1 MRIALVCATLLAT
14 ACGTE
19 YTPGGN
25 GGTPDGGGPGP
36 GVDAAVVTPDAPP
49 PPAGYT
55 RLIEGSWTLPGGS
68 GDVYRCVRLTVPA
81 DTYVTNIQAVAPLGT
96 HHTVLS
102 ISDGGTAGP
111 DGEYACDVNELGM
124 VMLYASGVGT
134 SPLDFPAGV
143 GVKIAAGT
151 QIHLNL
157 HLFNASDT
165 PRSGTSGLDVKAQP
179 TPPAQ
184 LAEMVFAGTY
194 GIYLPSN
201 NTTTNV
207 TGGCTENT
215 SYSLFAVW
223 PHMHQLGTHMKV
235 THKRGTTTTVLHDGV
250 FDFGEQYYYLKDPVV
265 QVQSGDVIRVTCSFL
280 NNTGRTVTFG
290 ESSESEMCFSG
301 MYRYPAAGSGLFDCV
316 SNLPLTP

>member
-1 MRIALVCATLLAT
+1 MRIALVCATLLAA

-36 GVDAAVVTPDAPP
+36 GADGGTGTPDAPP

-55 RLIEGSWTLPGGS
+55 RLIEGSWSLPGGS
-68 GDVYRCVRLTVPA
+68 GDVYRCVRLTVPT

-157 HLFNASDT
+157 HLFNASDV
-165 PRSGTSGLDVKAQP
+165 PRTATSGLDVKAQT

-194 GIYLPSN
+194 GIYLSSN

-235 THKRGTTTTVLHDGV
+235 THKRSTTTTVLHDGV
-250 FDFGEQYYYLKDPVV
+250 FDFGEQYYYPKDPVV

-280 NNTGRTVTFG
+280 NNTGRTVLFG